1 MLDSAKKELALSGVR
16 EENIRVVWV
25 PGSFEIPLVAR
36 ALARRRDVDAV
47 LCLGLVLKG
56 ETEHEHWVAQG
67 ATQGLM
73 AVSLETDKPLLFGV
87 LTCATIEQAR
97 ARALP
102 KERGGREDKGRE
114 VARSAIEMLAALE
127 AVQTAARVAGF
138 HKSLPPA
145 GEATKAPGRKK
156 RAGTRR

>member
-87 LTCATIEQAR
+87 LAGGEDR
-97 ARALP
+97 ARAAPAPPEGGGGPRAPGSWGCALRPRGPPGLP
-102 KERGGREDKGRE
+102 GTPP
-114 VARSAIEMLAALE
+114 
-127 AVQTAARVAGF
+127 TAARAGGF
-138 HKSLPPA
+138 RPFPPPPGGANDA
-145 GEATKAPGRKK
+145 GGRNK
-156 RAGTRR
+156 RRGR